1 MKLRIF
7 DMETDVVFS
16 DQYVNVIEIEN
27 RAYYRELVARFNQV
41 FDGWETEKPFT
52 IIGNTSEKLGK
63 NDFLLINNAFM
74 LEYVTKAISTKVQK
88 YLTDEISNQQEG
100 KELLKAIQEIKI
112 KFEDILVDFNLDIEY
127 NDNVS
132 LSDFVKL
139 FTPKVNFVDY
149 EDITNT
155 YKKLIKVIS
164 TLGLYKFLVLIDLR
178 GYLDNNQ
185 IVEIYKEAKMA
196 GINLLVIENKPEL
209 LLKYE
214 NKILID
220 IDLFELN
227 SY

>member
-1 MKLRIF
+1 
-7 DMETDVVFS
+7 METEVVFS

-27 RAYYRELVARFNQV
+27 RAYYRELVSRFNQV
-41 FDGWETEKPFT
+41 FDSGETGKPFT
-52 IIGNTSEKLGK
+52 IMENTSEKLGK

-100 KELLKAIQEIKI
+100 KELLKLIQEIKM
-112 KFEDILVDFNLDIEY
+112 KFEDILIDFNLDIEY

-164 TLGLYKFLVLIDLR
+164 TLGLYKFVVLIDLR

-185 IVEIYKEAKMA
+185 IIEIYKEAKMA
-196 GINLLVIENKPEL
+196 GINLLMIENKPEV

-220 IDLFELN
+220 NDLFELN

>member
-1 MKLRIF
+1 
-7 DMETDVVFS
+7 METDVVFS

-149 EDITNT
+149 KDITNT

-164 TLGLYKFLVLIDLR
+164 TLGLYKFLVIIDLR

>member
-74 LEYVTKAISTKVQK
+74 LEYVTKAISTKIQK

-149 EDITNT
+149 EDITST

>member
-1 MKLRIF
+1 
-7 DMETDVVFS
+7 METDVVFS